1 LPHPILLENEKKR
14 IAQPFW
20 MLLCFA
26 MFCFWQMGFVYF
38 LTPALTLDGRT
49 PLPMDMDNITL
60 LIVTG
65 YVLSILLM
73 VFLPRL
79 VVWAQRIC
87 TAAALLFALGLFLPL
102 PLAVLELLIYGQAFC
117 CCFMIG
123 FESFLMVNFFQER
136 TNILHLTLAYSTA
149 LFLIAIVQ
157 NELLPITF
165 SLFRWATL
173 IALALL
179 LVFLLRMPAGKAPLP
194 VYVRRSHGITPPK
207 RLLLGTYLLVFVS
220 ALMAVSGPSV
230 SATIRHGVSITYL
243 SDAAASLLIWLLY
256 KKARIHPFKVTPACI
271 GIGAVGFLL
280 LYAANYAPG
289 LGPVA
294 CSMIGIG
301 MMPCQMLP
309 LYGAA
314 VMKVHPSKYIT
325 PIIIGLALLAVLVQS
340 TMVEVFRNIASAL
353 CLIYAIIM
361 MVLTLVYLQV
371 EPFFLYALKHRP
383 LTEEAPAAPE
393 EAAPAEPAFDPFA
406 PLSQRER
413 EVAELI
419 CLGYRNGDIAKML
432 FISEHTVKDHT
443 KKIYPKLGVHSRLE
457 LAALVNR
464 GSEK

>member
-1 LPHPILLENEKKR
+1 MPQPILLENENKR
-14 IAQPFW
+14 LERPFFL
-20 MLLCFA
+20 LLCFA

-49 PLPMDMDNITL
+49 PLPIDMDNISL
-60 LIVTG
+60 LIIVA
-65 YVLSILLM
+65 YVLNILYM

-79 VVWAQRIC
+79 VVWAQRASIFI
-87 TAAALLFALGLFLPL
+87 ALLSALGLFLPL
-102 PLAVLELLIYGQAFC
+102 SSEMLELLVYLQAFC

-123 FESFLMVNFFQER
+123 FETFLMVNFFRER
-136 TNILHLTLAYSTA
+136 TTILHLTGAYGVA
-149 LFLIAIVQ
+149 LLLIAVVQ
-157 NELLPITF
+157 NEVVPITF
-165 SLFRWATL
+165 PVFRWASL
-173 IALALL
+173 IALVLL
-179 LVFLLRMPAGKAPLP
+179 LYFSLRMPAGREHLP
-194 VYVRRSHGITPPK
+194 TFVQRSHGVTPPR
-207 RLLLGTYLLVFVS
+207 RLLLGTYLLVFIG

-243 SDAAASLLIWLLY
+243 VDAAASFFLWFLY
-256 KKARIHPFKVTPACI
+256 KKYRIHPFKMVPACI
-271 GIGAVGFLL
+271 GLGAVGFLL
-280 LYAANYAPG
+280 LYAANYG
-289 LGPVA
+289 LGLGTVA
-294 CSMIGIG
+294 CALIGIG
-301 MMPCQMLP
+301 LVPCQMIP
-309 LYGAA
+309 LYGAS
-314 VMKVHPSKYIT
+314 VMQVHPSRYIS
-325 PIIIGLALLAVLVQS
+325 PVIIGLALLAVLVQS
-340 TMVEVFRNIASAL
+340 TMVEAFRSISQTMTL
-353 CLIYAIIM
+353 LYSIIM

-457 LAALVNR
+457 LAALVNKS
-464 GSEK
+464 SET